1 MFACKLK
8 CMLYSGKKKIIP
20 PWVLKDPFYFSQAFK
35 TLYDFNTERRWHEW
49 SDTNIETHL

>member
-1 MFACKLK
+1 
-8 CMLYSGKKKIIP
+8 MLYSGEKKIIP

-49 SDTNIETHL
+49 SDTNIETHFVTIAIW